1 MNLLAQRHTID
12 KLHGDEIHPIA
23 LTNFMDRRDV
33 GMIKGRGSF
42 RLLSKPPHSILVAS
56 KLPWQNLQRH
66 LPIKLRVL
74 RQIHLAHT
82 AFAELGNDAVMRQC
96 AIG

>member
-1 MNLLAQRHTID
+1 MNLLAQRHAID

-23 LTNFMDRRDV
+23 LANFMDRRDV
-33 GMIKGRGSF
+33 GMIESRGSF

-56 KLPWQNLQRH
+56 KMARQNLQRH

-74 RQIHLAHT
+74 RQIHLAHP
-82 AFAELGNDAVMRQC
+82 AFAELRDDAVMRQC